1 MTPDAPPAASGFFES
16 WTRKWQY
23 VLDKSSPH
31 VTGRWIGFLVLFIVY
46 FLRVYYLNG
55 WFIVTYG
62 LGIYLLN
69 QLIGFL
75 SPQVCFLVYHHALL
89 FICCNSLIPRRTM
102 WMLACLREIQKSS
115 GELFV
120 LVLSSCFEPVL
131 SVDLLHADY
140 PSSSFGTP
148 APELWLSLSS

>member
-1 MTPDAPPAASGFFES
+1 MTPDTPPTSGFFES

-31 VTGRWIGFLVLFIVY
+31 VTGRWVGFLVLFIVY

-75 SPQVCFLVYHHALL
+75 SPQVGSLPFCHVFVYFLATV
-89 FICCNSLIPRRTM
+89 
-102 WMLACLREIQKSS
+102 
-115 GELFV
+115 
-120 LVLSSCFEPVL
+120 
-131 SVDLLHADY
+131 
-140 PSSSFGTP
+140 
-148 APELWLSLSS
+148 